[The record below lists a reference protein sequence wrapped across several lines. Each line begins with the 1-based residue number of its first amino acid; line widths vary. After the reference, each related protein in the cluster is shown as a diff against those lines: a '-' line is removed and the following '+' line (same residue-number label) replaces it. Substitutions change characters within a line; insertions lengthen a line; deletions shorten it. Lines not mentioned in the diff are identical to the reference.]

1 MSKFSFSPKKFL
13 IEVLKLGIMLLIVAN
28 IVSYIKK
35 PEVINET
42 LPKIQITLLN
52 GEKKQLPEY
61 AGEPLVLYFWGSW
74 CPICKMSSPVISTL
88 SNEYQVVAVAV
99 NSGSDED
106 IRRFMKEKGL
116 HFPVVNDAEGDLAG
130 KFGVDTFP
138 TTFIYNDKGSISFTD
153 VGFTSP
159 WSLRVK
165 LWLSKY
171 L

>member
-1 MSKFSFSPKKFL
+1 
-13 IEVLKLGIMLLIVAN
+13 MLFIVAN

-42 LPKIQITLLN
+42 LPNVQITLLK
-52 GEKKQLPEY
+52 GETK
-61 AGEPLVLYFWGSW
+61 PLSAYRGKPLIIYFWGSW
-74 CPICKMSSPVISTL
+74 CPICKMSSPVIDAL
-88 SNEYQVVAVAV
+88 SKDYDVVTVAV

-106 IRRFMKEKGL
+106 IRRFMKKRGL
-116 HFPVVNDAEGDLAG
+116 DFPVVNDEEGDLAG

-153 VGFTSP
+153 IGFTSP
-159 WSLRVK
+159 WSLRLK

-171 L
+171 F